1 MGLFELFRVYIL
13 STQTLV
19 WNWFYF
25 AWYWHDTGGA
35 KFCYFFYQWPFTVS
49 DWIKRTHPMES
60 DQCRDLAT
68 NRWSLKNIYI
78 SITNILTS
86 YARLDKSSD
95 HSSGLR
101 INQILIET
109 NLLDTSIIRVQLIHK
124 SPKLFRAKTKYRIQ
138 LKEIFGQRPKD
149 FMAYVPSNLNI
160 LINVHQN

>member
-1 MGLFELFRVYIL
+1 MDICEPPNPRRVLFVKMELKRFWRKLENGNSNRGRFLCKWNKWDCLNFFRVYIL

-25 AWYWHDTGGA
+25 AWYWHDTGSA

-78 SITNILTS
+78 TITNILTS
-86 YARLDKSSD
+86 YARLDKS
-95 HSSGLR
+95 
-101 INQILIET
+101 
-109 NLLDTSIIRVQLIHK
+109 
-124 SPKLFRAKTKYRIQ
+124 
-138 LKEIFGQRPKD
+138 
-149 FMAYVPSNLNI
+149 NLNR
-160 LINVHQN
+160 NKSYRYDASYEYS